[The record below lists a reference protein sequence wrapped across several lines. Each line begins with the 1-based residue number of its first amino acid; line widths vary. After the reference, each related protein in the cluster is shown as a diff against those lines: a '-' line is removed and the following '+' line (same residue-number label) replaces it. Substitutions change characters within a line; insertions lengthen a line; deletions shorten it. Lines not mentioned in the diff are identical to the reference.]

1 MKTFLTK
8 SSCWLV
14 ALFAVLFSNVFAQDV
29 RLERDDWA
37 PDVKRALNDLMTTYG
52 KSSPSYDKNSYAV
65 FDFDNTT
72 AIFDVEEQLI
82 VYQLETMAFAIEPSA
97 LKDILLTDLS
107 DPDADLSSYGYMNGS
122 YNDLFDDI
130 VGAYSQLWDKYGPF
144 TPNGVPQEAFTELH
158 SDPIWLEFAAKMRLS
173 YDLVCDVEDNS
184 IAYPWVVY
192 WFAGMSEH
200 EVYAMARRS
209 CEKFGEVETSKI
221 LWESP
226 KEIDSKVGQVRV
238 EWTSGVSVSA
248 NMKELWKALQANG
261 IDVWVCSASATDAI
275 LAAIDAWGMHDDCK
289 GVLAMTVAL
298 DEQGRYCNVYD
309 YETGFG
315 YYSMPNGEWKKMTRP
330 ERTQTEGEGK
340 VLAVVNAVA
349 PEYGGQ
355 GPLVGFMDSSGDFNF
370 CTEFKSLKLAVCFN
384 RATRKLTCGGG
395 LIAEI
400 ALYERDVLGYDLAKA
415 NAAGDVL
422 YLLQG
427 RDENRFRSFRP
438 SSATMRIGADQE
450 TLLAT
455 DANRAQLE
463 LFVKEKTTVRDALN
477 VYALKRKA
485 EDNVFGAPSGFLNEY
500 SGYRSR

>member
-1 MKTFLTK
+1 MK

-14 ALFAVLFSNVFAQDV
+14 ALFLAFFSNVFAQDV

-37 PDVKRALNDLMTTYG
+37 PDVKKALNDLLATCG
-52 KSSPSYDKNSYAV
+52 AGSPSYDKNAYAV

-82 VYQLETMAFAIEPSA
+82 VYQLETMAFAIEPGA
-97 LKDILLTDLS
+97 LKEILLTGLS
-107 DPDADLSSYGYMNGS
+107 DPDADLSSYGYMSGS
-122 YNDLFDDI
+122 YDDLFNDI
-130 VGAYSQLWDKYGPF
+130 VDAYSQLWSKYGPF
-144 TPNGVPQEAFTELH
+144 TPQGVSSDVLTELH
-158 SDPIWLEFAAKMRLS
+158 ADPLWLEFAAKMRLS

-184 IAYPWVVY
+184 VGYPWIIY
-192 WFAGMSEH
+192 WFSGMTER

-209 CEKFGEVETSKI
+209 CEKYGETETSRI

-226 KEIDSKVGQVRV
+226 KEIESRAGQVRV

-248 NMKELWKALQANG
+248 NMKELWKALRANG

-275 LAAIDAWGMHDDCK
+275 LAAIDAWGMHDDCN

-298 DEQGRYCNVYD
+298 DEQGRYRNAYD

-315 YYSMPNGEWKKMTRP
+315 YYSLPGGEWKKMTRP
-330 ERTQTEGEGK
+330 EKTQTEGEGK
-340 VLAVVNAVA
+340 VVAVVNAVA

-355 GPLVGFMDSSGDFNF
+355 GPIAGFMDSSGDFNF

-384 RATRKLTCGGG
+384 RATRKPTCGGG
-395 LIAEI
+395 LVAAI

-438 SSATMRIGADQE
+438 SSATMRVGADRE

-485 EDNVFGAPSGFLNEY
+485 EDNAFGAPSGFLDEY
-500 SGYRSR
+500 AGYRSR

>member
-1 MKTFLTK
+1 MKRF
-8 SSCWLV
+8 CWFVVLIP
-14 ALFAVLFSNVFAQDV
+14 ALFSSVFAQDV

-37 PDVKRALNDLMTTYG
+37 PEVKAALNDLLTTCG
-52 KSSPSYDKNSYAV
+52 KGAPSYDENSYAV

-82 VYQLETMAFAIEPSA
+82 VYQLETMAFAIEPDK
-97 LKDILLTDLS
+97 LLEVLLTGLS
-107 DPDADLSSYGYMNGS
+107 DPDVDLSSFGYMKGS
-122 YNDLFDDI
+122 YKDLFGDI
-130 VGAYSQLWDKYGPF
+130 VDAYSKLWKKYGPF
-144 TPNGVPQEAFTELH
+144 TPDGVSEELLADLH
-158 SDPIWLEFAAKMRLS
+158 SDPVWFEFATKMRLS

-184 IAYPWVVY
+184 VAYPWIIY
-192 WFAGMSEH
+192 WFVGMTER

-209 CEKFGEVETSKI
+209 CEKFGRVETSRI

-226 KEIDSKVGQVRV
+226 KEIKSRVGQVRV
-238 EWTSGVSVSA
+238 EWTSGTSVSA

-275 LAAIDAWGMHDDCK
+275 LAAVDAWGLHDYCK
-289 GVLAMTVAL
+289 GVLAMTVVV
-298 DEQGRYCNVYD
+298 DERGTYSNAYD
-309 YETGFG
+309 YENGVG
-315 YYSMPNGEWKKMTRP
+315 YRSLPGGEWKKMTRP
-330 ERTQTEGEGK
+330 EKTQTEGEGK
-340 VLAVVNAVA
+340 VVAIVNAVA
-349 PEYGGQ
+349 PEYGGK
-355 GPLVGFMDSSGDFNF
+355 GPIAGFMDSSGDFNF

-384 RATRKLTCGGG
+384 RATRKPTCGGG

-438 SSATMRIGADQE
+438 SSATIRVGDNAE

-455 DANRAQLE
+455 DANYAQLE
-463 LFVKEKTTVRDALN
+463 TFVKEKTTVRDALN
-477 VYALKRKA
+477 VYALKRRA
-485 EDNVFGAPSGFLNEY
+485 EDNSFSAPSGFLDEY
-500 SGYRSR
+500 AGYRSR